1 MSLSRFFID
10 RPIFAW
16 VIAILISLMGM
27 IALITLPVAQWPNI
41 APPPITLTF
50 TYPGATADTVQRTI
64 VDPVSQN
71 LYGVDHLEYLST
83 VANSDGTATITLTFA
98 QGTNP
103 DVAQVQVLNRVDV
116 ARALLPTTVSSQGIR
131 ISKSNKSFM
140 MIFAIKTKDNSL
152 SEGALGDLLASDV
165 QTPITRLNGLGDYT
179 SFSSEYAMRVWLD
192 PDKLHNYQLN
202 PTDVM
207 NEISYQN
214 AEVPLGEFGKL
225 PAAPDQRFDMYTGG
239 IRRLVTPEEFGNII
253 VKTQTDGAR
262 IRLKDVATVGLGSMS
277 YQPVGELN
285 SQPVAAFGV
294 KLSPGFNQLSLSSAV
309 HSKIQELSKYFPAN
323 AEYLYPLD
331 TSTLVIESMEEVIHT
346 LLEAIVLVVIVMYVF
361 LQNIRATFV
370 PTIAVPVVL
379 LGTFAILEMA
389 GFSLNTLTM
398 LAMVLAIGLL
408 VDDAIV
414 VVENVERVMEEE
426 HCDPKTA
433 TQKSM
438 DQISGALVGIALVLS
453 VVFIPMAFFSG
464 SAGVVY
470 RQFSITIVSAMTL
483 SVIVALVFTPALCAT
498 ILKHKDKNAK
508 RGRFFTWFNR
518 SFEKMVSGYISGVR
532 GMIRHTRITMIVYVG
547 FTVGA
552 VAMFLAL
559 PEGFLP
565 DEDQGV
571 VYTQASLSP
580 GSSAAM
586 TAGVNK
592 QITDYFLKHEK
603 KYIQFVFT
611 AIGFNFGGQAQSASF
626 GVVRLKDFDQRS
638 GDYQA
643 SAQAIAARA
652 MKALSSVPGANV
664 FAVIPAPVMDLGSAT
679 GFDFE
684 LQNRGHLDEATF
696 AKARDMILAKAR
708 ADKRLV
714 AVRLNGLPDAPQYYF
729 NIDRDKAHTQGV
741 SIDSINQTL
750 SIALGSSDA
759 GLFNLRGRV
768 KHVFVQGNIKSRMA
782 PDDLRRWFVRNSNGQ
797 MVPLTSFINGSWKT
811 TSQKV
816 ETYNTYRS
824 FEIMGQ
830 GARGVS
836 NGTAMKLMEQ
846 YTNEVAKEI
855 PGIGFEWTGMSYEQ
869 VKSSGQ
875 AGKLY
880 ALSILAVFL
889 SLAALYE
896 SWAIPFAVLL
906 VVPLGVIGAALATY
920 FRGLDNDIYF
930 QVGLLTTVG
939 LAAKNAILIVEF
951 AKEHFDEGKSLV
963 ESALLAAHERIRPI
977 LMTSLA
983 FVLGVV
989 PLAIATGAGAAS
1001 HVAIGTAVV
1010 GGVMTATVLAL
1021 YFVPVFFIVV
1031 LGLFKVKPLI
1041 ALKKEAV
1048 ANEAITTDKTQE

>member
-27 IALITLPVAQWPNI
+27 IAIVTLPIAQWPNI
-41 APPPITLTF
+41 APPPITLSF
-50 TYPGATADTVQRTI
+50 TYPGATADTVQRTV

-71 LYGVDHLEYLST
+71 LYGVDHLEYMST
-83 VANSDGTATITLTFA
+83 VANADGTATITLTFE

-116 ARALLPTTVSSQGIR
+116 ARSLLPSTVALQGIR
-131 ISKSNKSFM
+131 ISKSNKSYM
-140 MIFAIKTKDNSL
+140 MFFAIQSMDHSL
-152 SEGALGDLLASDV
+152 NEGALGDLLASDI
-165 QTPITRLNGLGDYT
+165 QNPITRLNGLGDYT
-179 SFSSEYAMRVWLD
+179 AFSSEYAMRVWLD

-207 NEISYQN
+207 NEISSQN
-214 AEVPLGEFGKL
+214 SEQPLGEFGKL
-225 PAAPDQRFDMYTGG
+225 PALPDQRFDIYTGG
-239 IRRLVTPEEFGNII
+239 IRRLVTPEEFGNIVI
-253 VKTQTDGAR
+253 KTQTDGAR
-262 IRLKDVATVGLGSMS
+262 IRLKDVATVALGPMS
-277 YQPVGELN
+277 YQPVGTLD

-294 KLSPGFNQLSLSSAV
+294 KLSPGFNQLALSNAI
-309 HSKIQELSKYFPAN
+309 HSKIEELSKYFPPN
-323 AEYLYPLD
+323 TRYLYPLD
-331 TSTLVIESMEEVIHT
+331 TSKYVVESMEEVVHT
-346 LLEAIVLVVIVMYVF
+346 LIEAIILVIVVMYVF
-361 LQNIRATFV
+361 LQNFRATFI

-379 LGTFAILEMA
+379 LGTFFILEMA
-389 GFSLNTLTM
+389 GFSINTLTM
-398 LAMVLAIGLL
+398 LALVLAIGLL

-470 RQFSITIVSAMTL
+470 RQFSLTIVSAMTL
-483 SVIVALVFTPALCAT
+483 SVVVALIFTPALCAT
-498 ILKHKDKNAK
+498 ILKPHDKNAK
-508 RGRFFTWFNR
+508 TGRFFTWFNR
-518 SFEKMVSGYISGVR
+518 NFEKMVAGYISGVK
-532 GMIRHTRITMIVYVG
+532 GMINHTRTTMVVYFG
-547 FTVGA
+547 LTVGA
-552 VAMFLAL
+552 LASFHML

-571 VYTQASLSP
+571 VFLQSSLSP

-586 TAGVNK
+586 TAAVNK
-592 QITDYFLKHEK
+592 QITDYFLKNEK
-603 KYIQFVFT
+603 QYLQFVYT

-626 GVVRLKDFDQRS
+626 GVARLKDFDQRS
-638 GDYQA
+638 GGYES
-643 SAQAIAARA
+643 SAQAVAARA
-652 MKALSSVPGANV
+652 MKALAAIPGANV
-664 FAVIPAPVMDLGSAT
+664 FAVLPPPVMDLGSAT

-684 LQNRGHLDEATF
+684 LLNRGHLDDATF
-696 AKARDMILAKAR
+696 AKARDALLSKAR

-714 AVRLNGLPDAPQYYF
+714 AVRLNGLPEAPQYYF

-750 SIALGSSDA
+750 SIALGSGDA

-768 KHVFVQGNIKSRMA
+768 KHVFVQGDVKSRA
-782 PDDLRRWFVRNSNGQ
+782 SPDDLRRWFVRNNNGN
-797 MVPLTSFINGSWKT
+797 MVPLTAFINGEWKRT
-811 TSQKV
+811 PQKV
-816 ETYNTYRS
+816 ETYNGYPS

-836 NGTAMKLMEQ
+836 NGTAMQIMEQ

-869 VKSSGQ
+869 VQSSGQ

-896 SWAIPFAVLL
+896 SWAIPFSVLL

-951 AKEHFDEGKSLV
+951 AKEHFDDGKSLT
-963 ESALLAAHERIRPI
+963 ESAILAAHERIRPI

-983 FVLGVV
+983 FVLGVI

-1001 HVAIGTAVV
+1001 HVAIGVAVV
-1010 GGVMTATVLAL
+1010 GGVITATVLAL
-1021 YFVPVFFIVV
+1021 YFVPIFFILV
-1031 LGLFKVKPLI
+1031 LKLFKVKPHPI
-1041 ALKKEAV
+1041 NKNAAEPQAV
-1048 ANEAITTDKTQE
+1048 SLNKTEE